1 MAIVKAQPVFSGV
14 RRDMDRF
21 FDRLFEPR
29 LPGFEA
35 TPIEATWMP
44 SLDFSENDKE
54 YLVRIEV
61 AEIPKENL
69 DVTLDGNVLTI
80 SGHRE
85 TSDERK
91 TERYIW
97 REREEGTFQR
107 SVRIP
112 HAVMDADINAVCNDG
127 VLTVRIPKASKEV
140 ASKILIK

>member
-1 MAIVKAQPVFSGV
+1 MAIVKAQPVFSGI

-44 SLDFSENDKE
+44 SLDFTENDKE
-54 YLVRIEV
+54 YLVRVEV

-69 DVTLDGNVLTI
+69 DVSLDGNVLTI

-85 TSDERK
+85 SSDERK

-97 REREEGTFQR
+97 REREEGSFQR

-112 HAVMDADINAVCNDG
+112 HAVMEAKIHAVCHDG
-127 VLTVRIPKASKEV
+127 VLTVRIPKASKEEQ
-140 ASKILIK
+140 SQILIK

>member
-112 HAVMDADINAVCNDG
+112 HAVMDADINAVCSDG

>member
-1 MAIVKAQPVFSGV
+1 MAIVKTQPVFSGI

-35 TPIEATWMP
+35 TPVEATWMP

-69 DVTLDGNVLTI
+69 DVSLDGNVLMI

-85 TSDERK
+85 TNEERK

-112 HAVMDADINAVCNDG
+112 HAVMDADINAVCHDG

-140 ASKILIK
+140 KNKILIK